1 MVNIMKKNKKLLI
14 GGLIAFVVILGCGGY
29 YFLKK
34 NNTDLPGSSISKK
47 LFTESTMNDFQILNL
62 EYDNKEVDPLDYLK
76 NKNNK
81 VSVSPKTVSLATVGN
96 TEVTYKFKDTEVKC
110 EFVVNDTKAPIIT
123 LVADTVDIDSLEG
136 YDMNSNVQA
145 VEDSVDG
152 ALPKVEAEP
161 EKFSSSYDGRVY
173 ETGWYTVTLNDST
186 VTVHASD
193 NHGNTSEKTFTL
205 NVSEQPSTDEVQMY
219 SYQPVDLEGLDD
231 PSKWALIDSSDW
243 YYAACTYHSQ
253 QYQTPHE
260 ALQDVVN
267 HEAER
272 GNTVNVENEARIFC
286 VKDGSG
292 NVLYYEAGFED

>member
-29 YFLKK
+29 YFLEK

-47 LFTESTMNDFQILNL
+47 IFTESTMNDFQILNL
-62 EYDNKEVDPLDYLK
+62 EYDNKEVDPLEYLK
-76 NKNNK
+76 NKNSEVN
-81 VSVSPKTVSLATVGN
+81 VSPKTVSLTTVGD

-110 EFVVNDTKAPIIT
+110 EFVVNDTKAPVIT

-136 YDMNSNVQA
+136 YDMISNIQA
-145 VEDSVDG
+145 VEDPIDG

-161 EKFSSSYDGRVY
+161 EKFSSSYDGRIY

-193 NHGNTSEKTFTL
+193 THGNISEKTFTL

-219 SYQPVDLEGLDD
+219 SYQPVDLEGLED
-231 PSKWALIDSSDW
+231 PSNWALIDSSDW

-272 GNTVNVENEARIFC
+272 GNTVNVENETRIFC

>member
-1 MVNIMKKNKKLLI
+1 MKKNKKILI
-14 GGLIAFVVILGCGGY
+14 GGLLVFVVIVGCGGY
-29 YFLKK
+29 YFLRK

-76 NKNNK
+76 NKNSE
-81 VSVSPKTVSLATVGN
+81 VSVSPKTVSLATVGD

-110 EFVVNDTKAPIIT
+110 EFVVNDTKAPVIT

-136 YDMNSNVQA
+136 YDINSNVQA

-152 ALPKVEAEP
+152 ALPKVDVEP
-161 EKFSSSYDGRVY
+161 ERFSNSSDGRVY

-205 NVSEQPSTDEVQMY
+205 NVSEQPSTDGVQMY

-231 PSKWALIDSSDW
+231 PSNWALIDSADW

>member
-1 MVNIMKKNKKLLI
+1 
-14 GGLIAFVVILGCGGY
+14 
-29 YFLKK
+29 
-34 NNTDLPGSSISKK
+34 
-47 LFTESTMNDFQILNL
+47 MNDFQILNL
-62 EYDNKEVDPLDYLK
+62 EYENKEVDPLDYLK
-76 NKNNK
+76 NKNSE
-81 VSVSPKTVSLATVGN
+81 VSVSPKTVSLATVGD

-110 EFVVNDTKAPIIT
+110 EFVVNDTKAPVIT
-123 LVADTVDIDSLEG
+123 LVSDTVDIDSLEG
-136 YDMNSNVQA
+136 YDINSNVQA
-145 VEDSVDG
+145 VEDPIDG
-152 ALPKVEAEP
+152 ALPRVEAEP
-161 EKFSSSYDGRVY
+161 EKFANSSDGRVY
-173 ETGWYTVTLNDST
+173 ETGWCTVTLNDST

-193 NHGNTSEKTFTL
+193 NHGNISEKTFTL
-205 NVSEQPSTDEVQMY
+205 NVSEQPSTDGIQMY

-231 PSKWALIDSSDW
+231 PSNWALIDSSDW

-286 VKDGSG
+286 VKDSSG

>member
-76 NKNNK
+76 NKNSA

-96 TEVTYKFKDTEVKC
+96 TEVTYKFKDTEIKC
-110 EFVVNDTKAPIIT
+110 EFVVNDTKAPVIT

-161 EKFSSSYDGRVY
+161 EKFSNSFDGRVY

-193 NHGNTSEKTFTL
+193 NHGNTSEKTFIL

-219 SYQPVDLEGLDD
+219 SYQPVDLEGLED
-231 PSKWALIDSSDW
+231 PSNWALIDSSDW

-272 GNTVNVENEARIFC
+272 GNTVNVENETRIFC

>member
-1 MVNIMKKNKKLLI
+1 M
-14 GGLIAFVVILGCGGY
+14 
-29 YFLKK
+29 
-34 NNTDLPGSSISKK
+34 
-47 LFTESTMNDFQILNL
+47 
-62 EYDNKEVDPLDYLK
+62 
-76 NKNNK
+76 
-81 VSVSPKTVSLATVGN
+81 
-96 TEVTYKFKDTEVKC
+96 TYKFKDTEVKC
-110 EFVVNDTKAPIIT
+110 DFVVNDTKAPVIT

-161 EKFSSSYDGRVY
+161 EKFSNSFDGRVY

-219 SYQPVDLEGLDD
+219 SYQPVDLEGLED
-231 PSKWALIDSSDW
+231 PSNWALIDSSDW

>member
-76 NKNNK
+76 NKNSA
-81 VSVSPKTVSLATVGN
+81 VSVSPKTVSLATVGD

-110 EFVVNDTKAPIIT
+110 EFVVNDTKAPGIT
-123 LVADTVDIDSLEG
+123 LVSDTVDIDSLEG

-145 VEDSVDG
+145 VEDLIDG
-152 ALPKVEAEP
+152 ALPRVEAEP
-161 EKFSSSYDGRVY
+161 EKFSNSSDGRVY
-173 ETGWYTVTLNDST
+173 ETGWYTVTLNDSI

-193 NHGNTSEKTFTL
+193 NHGNISEKTFTL
-205 NVSEQPSTDEVQMY
+205 NVKEQPSTDEIQMY
-219 SYQPVDLEGLDD
+219 SYQPVDLEGLED
-231 PSKWALIDSSDW
+231 PSNWALIDSSDW

-253 QYQTPHE
+253 QYKTPHE

-272 GNTVNVENEARIFC
+272 GNTVNVENETRIFC

>member
-1 MVNIMKKNKKLLI
+1 MKKNIKLLI

-76 NKNNK
+76 NKNNE
-81 VSVSPKTVSLATVGN
+81 VSVSPKTVSLATVGD

-110 EFVVNDTKAPIIT
+110 EFVVNDTKAPVIT
-123 LVADTVDIDSLEG
+123 FVADTVDIDSLEG
-136 YDMNSNVQA
+136 YDMISNIQA
-145 VEDSVDG
+145 VEDPIDG

-173 ETGWYTVTLNDST
+173 ETGWYTVALNDST

>member
-1 MVNIMKKNKKLLI
+1 MVNIMKKNKRLLI
-14 GGLIAFVVILGCGGY
+14 SGLIAFVVIVGCGGY

-47 LFTESTMNDFQILNL
+47 RFTESTMNDFQILNL
-62 EYDNKEVDPLDYLK
+62 EYDNKEVNPLDYLK
-76 NKNNK
+76 NKNSE
-81 VSVSPKTVSLATVGN
+81 VSVSPKIVSLATVGD

-110 EFVVNDTKAPIIT
+110 EFVVNDTQAPVIT
-123 LVADTVDIDSLEG
+123 LVADTVDIDSLEE

-145 VEDSVDG
+145 VEDPVDG
-152 ALPKVEAEP
+152 ALPKVDVEP
-161 EKFSSSYDGRVY
+161 EKFSNSSDGRVY
-173 ETGWYTVTLNDST
+173 ETGWYTVTMNDST
-186 VTVHASD
+186 VTIHASD

-205 NVSEQPSTDEVQMY
+205 NVSEQPSTDGIQMY
-219 SYQPVDLEGLDD
+219 SYQPVDLEGLED
-231 PSKWALIDSSDW
+231 PSNWALIDSSDW

>member
-1 MVNIMKKNKKLLI
+1 MKKNKKLLL

-76 NKNNK
+76 NKNSA

-96 TEVTYKFKDTEVKC
+96 TEVTYKFKDTEMKC

-161 EKFSSSYDGRVY
+161 EKFSNSFDGRVY

-231 PSKWALIDSSDW
+231 PSKWTLIDSSDW

>member
-14 GGLIAFVVILGCGGY
+14 GGLIAFVVIAGCGGY

-47 LFTESTMNDFQILNL
+47 LFTENTMNDFQILNL
-62 EYDNKEVDPLDYLK
+62 EYDNKEVNPLDYLK
-76 NKNNK
+76 NKSSA
-81 VSVSPKTVSLATVGN
+81 VSVSPETVSLATVGN
-96 TEVTYKFKDTEVKC
+96 TKVKC
-110 EFVVNDTKAPIIT
+110 EFVVNDTKAPVIT
-123 LVADTVDIDSLEG
+123 LVSDTVDIDSLEG
-136 YDMNSNVQA
+136 YDINSNVQS
-145 VEDSVDG
+145 VEDSVEGILLKMDG
-152 ALPKVEAEP
+152 EP
-161 EKFSSSYDGRVY
+161 ERLASTTDGRVY
-173 ETGWYTVTLNDST
+173 ETGWYTVALNDST

-205 NVSEQPSTDEVQMY
+205 NVSEQPSTEGVQMY
-219 SYQPVDLEGLDD
+219 SYQPVDLSELED
-231 PSKWALIDSSDW
+231 PSNWALVDSSDW

-253 QYQTPHE
+253 QYQTPNE

>member
-14 GGLIAFVVILGCGGY
+14 GVLIAFVVIVGCGGY

-34 NNTDLPGSSISKK
+34 DNTNLPGSSISKK

-62 EYDNKEVDPLDYLK
+62 EYDNKEVNPLDYLK
-76 NKNNK
+76 NKNDE
-81 VSVSPKTVSLATVGN
+81 VSVSPETVSLATVGS

-110 EFVVNDTKAPIIT
+110 EFVVNDTKAPVIT

-136 YDMNSNVQA
+136 YDINSNVQS
-145 VEDSVDG
+145 VEDPVDG
-152 ALPKVEAEP
+152 LLLKMDGEP
-161 EKFSSSYDGRVY
+161 ERLASTTDGRVY
-173 ETGWYTVTLNDST
+173 ENGWYTVTLNDST

-205 NVSEQPSTDEVQMY
+205 NVSEQPSTDEIQMY
-219 SYQPVDLEGLDD
+219 SYQPVDLEGLDN
-231 PSKWALIDSSDW
+231 PSNWALIDSSDW

-286 VKDGSG
+286 VKDSSG

>member
-1 MVNIMKKNKKLLI
+1 MKKNKKLLI
-14 GGLIAFVVILGCGGY
+14 GGLIALVVILGCGGY
-29 YFLKK
+29 YFLEK

-47 LFTESTMNDFQILNL
+47 IFTESTMNDFQILNL
-62 EYDNKEVDPLDYLK
+62 EYDNKEVDPLEYLK
-76 NKNNK
+76 NKNSEVN
-81 VSVSPKTVSLATVGN
+81 VSPKTVSLTTVGD

-110 EFVVNDTKAPIIT
+110 EFVVNDTKAPVIT

-136 YDMNSNVQA
+136 YDMISNIQA
-145 VEDSVDG
+145 VEDPIDG

-161 EKFSSSYDGRVY
+161 EKFSSSYDGRIY

-193 NHGNTSEKTFTL
+193 THGNISEKTFTL

-219 SYQPVDLEGLDD
+219 SYQPVDLEGLED
-231 PSKWALIDSSDW
+231 PSNWALIDSSDW

-267 HEAER
+267 HEVER
-272 GNTVNVENEARIFC
+272 GNTVNVENETRIFC

>member
-1 MVNIMKKNKKLLI
+1 MKKNKRLLI
-14 GGLIAFVVILGCGGY
+14 SGLIAFVVIVGCGGY

-47 LFTESTMNDFQILNL
+47 RFTESTMNDFQILNL
-62 EYDNKEVDPLDYLK
+62 EYDNKEVNPLDYLK
-76 NKNNK
+76 NKNSE
-81 VSVSPKTVSLATVGN
+81 VSVSPKIVSLATVGD

-110 EFVVNDTKAPIIT
+110 EFVVNDTQAPVIT
-123 LVADTVDIDSLEG
+123 LVADTVDIDSLEE

-145 VEDSVDG
+145 VEDPVDG
-152 ALPKVEAEP
+152 ALPKVDVEP
-161 EKFSSSYDGRVY
+161 EKFSNSSDGRVY
-173 ETGWYTVTLNDST
+173 ETGWYTVTMNDST
-186 VTVHASD
+186 VTIHASD

-205 NVSEQPSTDEVQMY
+205 NVSEQPSTDGIQMY
-219 SYQPVDLEGLDD
+219 SYQPVDLEGLED
-231 PSKWALIDSSDW
+231 PSNWALIDSSDW

>member
-1 MVNIMKKNKKLLI
+1 MKKNKKLLI

-62 EYDNKEVDPLDYLK
+62 EYDNKEIDPLDYLK
-76 NKNNK
+76 NKNSA
-81 VSVSPKTVSLATVGN
+81 VSVSPKTVSLATVGD

-110 EFVVNDTKAPIIT
+110 EFVVNDTKAPGIT
-123 LVADTVDIDSLEG
+123 LVSDTVDIDSLEG

-145 VEDSVDG
+145 VEDLIDG
-152 ALPKVEAEP
+152 ALPRVEAEP
-161 EKFSSSYDGRVY
+161 EKFSNSFDGRVY
-173 ETGWYTVTLNDST
+173 ETGWYTVTLNDSI

-193 NHGNTSEKTFTL
+193 NHGNISEKTFTL
-205 NVSEQPSTDEVQMY
+205 NVKEQPSTDEIQMY
-219 SYQPVDLEGLDD
+219 SYQPVDLEGLED
-231 PSKWALIDSSDW
+231 PSNWALIDSSDW

-253 QYQTPHE
+253 QYKTPHE

-272 GNTVNVENEARIFC
+272 GNTVNVENETRIFC

>member
-1 MVNIMKKNKKLLI
+1 MKKNKKLLI

-76 NKNNK
+76 NKNSA

-96 TEVTYKFKDTEVKC
+96 TEVTYKFKDTEMKS
-110 EFVVNDTKAPIIT
+110 EFVVNDTKAPVIT
-123 LVADTVDIDSLEG
+123 LVADTIDSLEG

-161 EKFSSSYDGRVY
+161 EKFSNSFDGRIY

-272 GNTVNVENEARIFC
+272 GNTVNVENETRIFC

>member
-1 MVNIMKKNKKLLI
+1 MGKNKKLLI

-29 YFLKK
+29 YFLEK
-34 NNTDLPGSSISKK
+34 NNTDLPDSSISKK
-47 LFTESTMNDFQILNL
+47 IFTESTMNDFQILNL

-76 NKNNK
+76 NKNSA

-96 TEVTYKFKDTEVKC
+96 TEVTYKFKDTEMKC
-110 EFVVNDTKAPIIT
+110 EFVVNDTKAPVIT

-136 YDMNSNVQA
+136 YDMNSNVQT

-161 EKFSSSYDGRVY
+161 EKFSNSFDGRVY

-231 PSKWALIDSSDW
+231 PSNWALIDSSDW

>member
-1 MVNIMKKNKKLLI
+1 MKKNKRLLI
-14 GGLIAFVVILGCGGY
+14 SGLIAFVVIVGCGGY

-47 LFTESTMNDFQILNL
+47 RFTESTMNDFQILNL
-62 EYDNKEVDPLDYLK
+62 EYDNKEVDPIDYLK
-76 NKNNK
+76 NKNDE
-81 VSVSPKTVSLATVGN
+81 VSVSPKTVSLATVGD

-110 EFVVNDTKAPIIT
+110 EFVVNDTKAPVIT

-145 VEDSVDG
+145 VEDPVDG
-152 ALPKVEAEP
+152 ALPKVDVEP
-161 EKFSSSYDGRVY
+161 EKFSNSSDGRVY
-173 ETGWYTVTLNDST
+173 ETGWYTVTMNDST

-205 NVSEQPSTDEVQMY
+205 NVSEQPSTDGIQMY
-219 SYQPVDLEGLDD
+219 SYQPVDLEGLED
-231 PSKWALIDSSDW
+231 PSNWALIDSSDW

-286 VKDGSG
+286 VKDSSG

>member
-1 MVNIMKKNKKLLI
+1 MKKNKKLLI

-34 NNTDLPGSSISKK
+34 NNTDLPGSSISKI

-76 NKNNK
+76 NKNNE
-81 VSVSPKTVSLATVGN
+81 VSVSPKTVSLATVGD

-110 EFVVNDTKAPIIT
+110 EFVVNDTKAPVIT

-136 YDMNSNVQA
+136 YDMISNIQA
-145 VEDSVDG
+145 VEDPIDG

-173 ETGWYTVTLNDST
+173 ETGWYTVALNDST

-205 NVSEQPSTDEVQMY
+205 NVSEQLSTDEVQMY

-231 PSKWALIDSSDW
+231 PSNWALIDSSDW

>member
-1 MVNIMKKNKKLLI
+1 MKKNKKLLI
-14 GGLIAFVVILGCGGY
+14 CGLIAFVVILGCGGY

-62 EYDNKEVDPLDYLK
+62 EYDNKEADPLDYLK
-76 NKNNK
+76 NKNSA
-81 VSVSPKTVSLATVGN
+81 VSVSPKTVSLATVGD

-110 EFVVNDTKAPIIT
+110 DFVVNDTKAPVIT

-161 EKFSSSYDGRVY
+161 EKFSNSFDGRVY

-231 PSKWALIDSSDW
+231 PSNWALIDSSDW
-243 YYAACTYHSQ
+243 YYAACTYRSQ

-260 ALQDVVN
+260 ALQDVAN

>member
-1 MVNIMKKNKKLLI
+1 MKKNKKLLI

-34 NNTDLPGSSISKK
+34 NNTDLPGSSISMK

-76 NKNNK
+76 NKNSA
-81 VSVSPKTVSLATVGN
+81 VSVSPKTVSLATVGD

-110 EFVVNDTKAPIIT
+110 EFVVNDTKAPGIT
-123 LVADTVDIDSLEG
+123 LVSDTVDIDSLEG

-145 VEDSVDG
+145 VEDLIDG
-152 ALPKVEAEP
+152 ALPRVEAEP
-161 EKFSSSYDGRVY
+161 EKFSNSSDGRVY
-173 ETGWYTVTLNDST
+173 ETGWYTVTLNDSI

-193 NHGNTSEKTFTL
+193 NHGNISEKTFTL
-205 NVSEQPSTDEVQMY
+205 NVKEQPSTDEIQMY
-219 SYQPVDLEGLDD
+219 SYQPVDLEGLED
-231 PSKWALIDSSDW
+231 PSNWALIDSSDW

-253 QYQTPHE
+253 QYKTPHE

-272 GNTVNVENEARIFC
+272 GNTVNVENETRIFC

>member
-1 MVNIMKKNKKLLI
+1 MKKNKKLLI

-76 NKNNK
+76 NKNSA

-96 TEVTYKFKDTEVKC
+96 TEVKC
-110 EFVVNDTKAPIIT
+110 DFVVNDTKAPVIT

-161 EKFSSSYDGRVY
+161 EKFSNSFDGRVY

-231 PSKWALIDSSDW
+231 PSNWALIDSSDW

>member
-1 MVNIMKKNKKLLI
+1 MKKNIKLLI

-76 NKNNK
+76 NKNNE
-81 VSVSPKTVSLATVGN
+81 VSVSPKTVSLATVGD

-110 EFVVNDTKAPIIT
+110 EFVVNDTKAPDIT
-123 LVADTVDIDSLEG
+123 LISDTVDIDSLEE
-136 YDMNSNVQA
+136 YDMNSNVQS
-145 VEDSVDG
+145 VEDPVDG

-173 ETGWYTVTLNDST
+173 ETGWYTVALNDST

-231 PSKWALIDSSDW
+231 PSNWALIDSSDW
-243 YYAACTYHSQ
+243 YYAACTYPSQ

-267 HEAER
+267 HEVER

>member
-1 MVNIMKKNKKLLI
+1 
-14 GGLIAFVVILGCGGY
+14 
-29 YFLKK
+29 
-34 NNTDLPGSSISKK
+34 
-47 LFTESTMNDFQILNL
+47 MNDFQILNL

-76 NKNNK
+76 NKNSA

-96 TEVTYKFKDTEVKC
+96 TEVTYKFKDTEMKC
-110 EFVVNDTKAPIIT
+110 EFVVNDTKAPVIT

-136 YDMNSNVQA
+136 YDMNSNVQT

-161 EKFSSSYDGRVY
+161 EKFSNSFDGRVY

-231 PSKWALIDSSDW
+231 PSNWALIDSSDW

>member
-1 MVNIMKKNKKLLI
+1 MVNIMKKNKKILI
-14 GGLIAFVVILGCGGY
+14 GGLIAFVVIVGCGGY

-62 EYDNKEVDPLDYLK
+62 EYDNKEIDPLDYLK
-76 NKNNK
+76 NKNSE
-81 VSVSPKTVSLATVGN
+81 VSVSPKTVSLTAVGD

-110 EFVVNDTKAPIIT
+110 EFVVNDTKAPVIT
-123 LVADTVDIDSLEG
+123 LVADAVDIDSLEG
-136 YDMNSNVQA
+136 YDMNLNVQA
-145 VEDSVDG
+145 VEDPVDG
-152 ALPKVEAEP
+152 ALPKVDVEP
-161 EKFSSSYDGRVY
+161 EKFSNSSDGRVY
-173 ETGWYTVTLNDST
+173 ETGWYTVTMNDST

-205 NVSEQPSTDEVQMY
+205 NVCEQPSTDEIQMY

-231 PSKWALIDSSDW
+231 PSNWALIDSSDW

>member
-1 MVNIMKKNKKLLI
+1 MKKNIKLLI

-76 NKNNK
+76 NKNNE
-81 VSVSPKTVSLATVGN
+81 VSVSPKTVLLATVGD

-110 EFVVNDTKAPIIT
+110 EFVVNDTKAPVIT

-136 YDMNSNVQA
+136 YDMISNIQA
-145 VEDSVDG
+145 VEDPIDG

>member
-1 MVNIMKKNKKLLI
+1 MKKNKKLLI

-47 LFTESTMNDFQILNL
+47 LFTERTMNDFQILNL
-62 EYDNKEVDPLDYLK
+62 EDDNKEVDPLDYLK
-76 NKNNK
+76 NKNNE
-81 VSVSPKTVSLATVGN
+81 VSVSPKTVSLATVGD

-110 EFVVNDTKAPIIT
+110 EFVVNDTKAPVIT

-136 YDMNSNVQA
+136 YDMISNIQA
-145 VEDSVDG
+145 VEDPIDG

-173 ETGWYTVTLNDST
+173 ETGWYTVALNDST

-205 NVSEQPSTDEVQMY
+205 NVSEQLSTDEVQMY

-231 PSKWALIDSSDW
+231 PSNWALIDSSDW

>member
-1 MVNIMKKNKKLLI
+1 MKKNKKLLI

-76 NKNNK
+76 NKNSA

-96 TEVTYKFKDTEVKC
+96 TEVTYKFKDTEMKC
-110 EFVVNDTKAPIIT
+110 EFVVNDTKAPVIT
-123 LVADTVDIDSLEG
+123 LVADTVDIDLLEG
-136 YDMNSNVQA
+136 YDMNSNVQT

-161 EKFSSSYDGRVY
+161 EKFSNSFDGRVY

-219 SYQPVDLEGLDD
+219 SYQPVDLEGLED
-231 PSKWALIDSSDW
+231 PSNWTLIDSSDW

-272 GNTVNVENEARIFC
+272 GNTVNVENEVRIFC

>member
-1 MVNIMKKNKKLLI
+1 MKKNIKLLI

-76 NKNNK
+76 NKNNE
-81 VSVSPKTVSLATVGN
+81 VSVSPKTVSLATVGD

-110 EFVVNDTKAPIIT
+110 EFVVNDTKAPVIT

-136 YDMNSNVQA
+136 YDMISNIQA
-145 VEDSVDG
+145 VEDPIDG

>member
-14 GGLIAFVVILGCGGY
+14 CDLIAFVVILGCGGY

-62 EYDNKEVDPLDYLK
+62 EYDNKEADPLDYLK
-76 NKNNK
+76 NKNSA
-81 VSVSPKTVSLATVGN
+81 VSVSPKTVSLATVGD

-110 EFVVNDTKAPIIT
+110 DFVVNDTKAPVIT

-161 EKFSSSYDGRVY
+161 EKFSNSFDGRVY

-219 SYQPVDLEGLDD
+219 SYQPVDLEGLED
-231 PSKWALIDSSDW
+231 PSNWALIDSSDW

-272 GNTVNVENEARIFC
+272 GNTVNVENETRIFC

>member
-1 MVNIMKKNKKLLI
+1 MVNIMKKNIKLLI

-81 VSVSPKTVSLATVGN
+81 VSVSPKTVLLATVGD

-110 EFVVNDTKAPIIT
+110 EFVVNDTKAPVIT

-136 YDMNSNVQA
+136 YDMISNIQA
-145 VEDSVDG
+145 VEDPIDG

>member
-14 GGLIAFVVILGCGGY
+14 GGLIALVVILGCGGY
-29 YFLKK
+29 YFLEK

-47 LFTESTMNDFQILNL
+47 IFTESTMNDFQILNL
-62 EYDNKEVDPLDYLK
+62 EYDNKEVDPLEYLK
-76 NKNNK
+76 NKNSEVN
-81 VSVSPKTVSLATVGN
+81 VSPKTVSLTTVGD

-110 EFVVNDTKAPIIT
+110 EFVVNDTKAPVIT

-136 YDMNSNVQA
+136 YDMISNIQA
-145 VEDSVDG
+145 VEDPIDG

-161 EKFSSSYDGRVY
+161 EKFSSSYDGRIY

-193 NHGNTSEKTFTL
+193 THGNISEKTFTL

-219 SYQPVDLEGLDD
+219 SYQPVDLEGLED
-231 PSKWALIDSSDW
+231 PSNWALIDSSDW

-267 HEAER
+267 HEVER
-272 GNTVNVENEARIFC
+272 GNTVNVENETRIFC